1 MSSKTFA
8 IVIIT
13 IMELKQAKILITGGS
28 SGLGKSMAKILTE
41 AGAQVL
47 ITGRDAHKVSQV
59 AQQIG
64 CQGIPFDI
72 AQYDSIPAN
81 TSKAIELLGGIDVL
95 INNAGIGE
103 FAPLGKITLE
113 QFERVFA
120 VNVFGLTLLTQEI
133 LPNFKRKK
141 SGHIINIASTAA
153 LKGFVQGSIYAA
165 SKFALRALTQCWQAE
180 LRPEGIRVL
189 QINPSEVPTAFN
201 QSNREERNL
210 QEHKLTPVEI
220 AHSVKAILS
229 MDDRGMIPELSVW
242 ATNPWAAQ

>member
-1 MSSKTFA
+1 MLSKAFA
-8 IVIIT
+8 IEVII
-13 IMELKQAKILITGGS
+13 IMQLEQAKILITGGS
-28 SGLGKSMAKILTE
+28 SGLGKAMAEVLTE
-41 AGAQVL
+41 AGAKVL
-47 ITGRDAHKVSQV
+47 ITGRNAQKVEKV
-59 AQQIG
+59 AQEIG
-64 CQGIPFDI
+64 CIGLPFDVANYESI
-72 AQYDSIPAN
+72 ASNAAQSV
-81 TSKAIELLGGIDVL
+81 KLLGGIDVL

-113 QFERVFA
+113 QLERVFS

-133 LPNFKRKK
+133 LPHFKEKK

-153 LKGFVQGSIYAA
+153 LKGFAQGSIYAA

-201 QSNREERNL
+201 QSDREEREL
-210 QEHKLTPVEI
+210 QEHKLTPTEI
-220 AHSVKAILS
+220 AYSVKAILS